1 MKKRYTKK
9 QILESIKYW
18 KKMLEEEIESPTE
31 KIIQALAVGKLNDE
45 AVGSVGIY
53 NDNGIFWDMPNSQSN
68 KFVIIVSNIDRFNDR
83 YICDVMGGP
92 DNKQFQD
99 FGMQDFSIDNMPA
112 QYDFDDI
119 VHNASSKYG
128 VKLGSLNGFRNALD
142 AHNNIESS
150 YEIKENKMKKRY
162 TKRQIQESIA
172 YWKKQLNMMNE
183 DE

>member
-1 MKKRYTKK
+1 
-9 QILESIKYW
+9 
-18 KKMLEEEIESPTE
+18 
-31 KIIQALAVGKLNDE
+31 
-45 AVGSVGIY
+45 
-53 NDNGIFWDMPNSQSN
+53 
-68 KFVIIVSNIDRFNDR
+68 
-83 YICDVMGGP
+83 MGGP

-99 FGMQDFSIDNMPA
+99 FGMQDFSIENMPA

-142 AHNNIESS
+142 AHNDIESS